1 MSAKDKIKL
10 IEVVIISGLILLF
23 AMFFTSCEDRGTKAP
38 ETKRM
43 ELDKNSQYYD
53 QNYKVYTLEECE
65 YIVVGYGNSR
75 WGSHKGNCKNPIH
88 YNLGVCE
95 TGIDTLEKHF
105 DCYVED
111 SKFDKQL
118 GQYSVTTECGIQ
130 FYDKIGHKKDEV
142 LKNFKSPK
150 HK

>member
-1 MSAKDKIKL
+1 MKTIAYLSLFILFLTLGFSACN
-10 IEVVIISGLILLF
+10 ENNGQ
-23 AMFFTSCEDRGTKAP
+23 KAP
-38 ETKRM
+38 LSKRM
-43 ELDKNSQYYD
+43 ELDSTSRYSD
-53 QNYKVYTLEECE
+53 QNYKVYTLEGCD
-65 YIVVGYGNSR
+65 YVVVGYGKDR

-88 YNLGVCE
+88 YNPGVCE
-95 TGIDTLEKHF
+95 TGIDTVEKHF

>member
-1 MSAKDKIKL
+1 MKTIAYLSLFILFLTLGFSACD
-10 IEVVIISGLILLF
+10 ENNGQ
-23 AMFFTSCEDRGTKAP
+23 KAP
-38 ETKRM
+38 LSKRM
-43 ELDKNSQYYD
+43 ELDSTSRYSD
-53 QNYKVYTLEECE
+53 QNYKVYTLEGCD
-65 YIVVGYGNSR
+65 YVVVGYGKDR

-95 TGIDTLEKHF
+95 TGIDTVEKHF

-130 FYDKIGHKKDEV
+130 FYDKIGPKKDEV